1 MSHARKGIAVA
12 CWCMALLPCFAMGQA
27 GPSPG
32 QLPGTMREP
41 MVDPVRVRVGHTDEK
56 PSDDVTTAGY
66 DLLGRD
72 NLVIQAAVDYAAALD
87 AGPAERVVEIG
98 PGTFLMHDSIH
109 LRSHVTVRGSPGK
122 TVLVKAPAATSRLL
136 VDGDFGEQQVTLA
149 DPAGFGVGHGVAIWD
164 DAVKHFHVTVA
175 RITGRSG
182 STIAIDL
189 PLRGDCL
196 VKRAATASTVFPVVS
211 GCDIEAACIADL
223 EIDGSRDKNPLL
235 DGCRGGGI
243 YLCRAHGTTIRGCTV
258 RRYSG
263 DGVSYQQSNDVTVV
277 DTVCIDNAGHGF
289 HPGSGSQR
297 TVMRGCRSERN
308 GEDGMFVC
316 WRVKHGT
323 FEDNVFVGNA
333 RNGISIGHKD
343 TDNLLKSNVVREN
356 ASDGILFREELPG
369 MGGDRNRIESNTI
382 EDNGAAGI
390 RIRGPTS
397 DNRLIGNIIRESR
410 QGEGRRQTI
419 GVAIEAA
426 SGDNQLERNRIDADE
441 PVRDDRPAHPVPLPT
456 GRR

>member
-1 MSHARKGIAVA
+1 MT
-12 CWCMALLPCFAMGQA
+12 LLPCFAMGQA
-27 GPSPG
+27 SPSPG
-32 QLPGTMREP
+32 QVPGTMREP
-41 MVDPVRVRVGHTDEK
+41 MVDPVRVRVGHADAK
-56 PSDDVTTAGY
+56 PSDGVTAAGY

-72 NLVIQAAVDYAAALD
+72 NLVIQAAIDYAAALD
-87 AGPAERVVEIG
+87 
-98 PGTFLMHDSIH
+98 
-109 LRSHVTVRGSPGK
+109 
-122 TVLVKAPAATSRLL
+122 
-136 VDGDFGEQQVTLA
+136 A

-243 YLCRAHGTTIRGCTV
+243 YLCRSHGTTIRGCTV

-343 TDNLLKSNVVREN
+343 TDNLLRSNVVREN

-382 EDNGAAGI
+382 EDNGGAGI

-441 PVRDDRPAHPVPLPT
+441 PVRDDRPADPAPLPT